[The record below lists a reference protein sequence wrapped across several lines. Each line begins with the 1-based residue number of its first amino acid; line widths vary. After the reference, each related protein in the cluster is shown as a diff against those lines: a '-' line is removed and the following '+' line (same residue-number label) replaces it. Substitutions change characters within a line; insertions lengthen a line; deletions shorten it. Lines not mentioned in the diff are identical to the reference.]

1 MKGKDLIKWIQDNKA
16 ENLPVMIRRKGQA
29 QKEFVTEN
37 DLEIKVSVCGDE
49 NQMEYRKYF
58 LI

>member
-1 MKGKDLIKWIQDNKA
+1 MKGKDLIKWIQENHA
-16 ENLPVMIRRKGQA
+16 EELPVMIRREKKA
-29 QKEFVTEN
+29 QKEYVEQN

-49 NQMEYRKYF
+49 NQMQYRKYF